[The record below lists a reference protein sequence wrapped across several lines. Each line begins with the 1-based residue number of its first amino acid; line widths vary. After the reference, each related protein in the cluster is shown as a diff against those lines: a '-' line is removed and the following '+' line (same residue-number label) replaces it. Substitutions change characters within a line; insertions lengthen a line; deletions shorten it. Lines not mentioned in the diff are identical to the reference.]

1 MCGVCVCVC
10 PVADWWPRQSVFLP
24 LTQGC
29 WDGFLYFLQW
39 GSPRR
44 CTASAVRLLISKQ
57 WNQGHKH
64 PKEGKSAYVRGK
76 KRKKVQTSFWDP
88 AQTFV
93 TARWVWSSPDER
105 GNHVQLL
112 LMPER
117 NLLMVLALEFVP
129 MVSTAD
135 SCGWVKGSK
144 CLTQRARV
152 FFCLRVKGKT
162 CAFISLYH
170 RQHRDGVG
178 VDRNPERDKKRG
190 LLRWGKATLPRIIL
204 IVSAPANLLKSG
216 YCVTSQGSK
225 VAVKRQS
232 SPHRASVLSEMNR
245 CPAFFRNSAFYT
257 DDWLNSQQ
265 QSHSLV
271 LKRAE
276 NM

>member
-1 MCGVCVCVC
+1 MWCVCVC

-162 CAFISLYH
+162 RAFISLYH

-178 VDRNPERDKKRG
+178 VDRNPERDKKKRIVKMRKG
-190 LLRWGKATLPRIIL
+190 NVAPNNPYRICACLSVEIRLLCHIAG
-204 IVSAPANLLKSG
+204 LKS
-216 YCVTSQGSK
+216 CSQEAEFPS
-225 VAVKRQS
+225 QS
-232 SPHRASVLSEMNR
+232 FCSVWNEQVSCL
-245 CPAFFRNSAFYT
+245 F
-257 DDWLNSQQ
+257 
-265 QSHSLV
+265 
-271 LKRAE
+271 
-276 NM
+276 